1 MSPSPAPALPGV
13 PATLLILNFN
23 TVALT
28 LDCIDRAL
36 PLLDNGWQ
44 ILVVDNGSTDDS
56 AGAIASR
63 FPQVALIE
71 TGRNLGFAG
80 GNNAGLARARGDVIV
95 LMNSDVIASPETLRG
110 LESAIMADERLGA
123 LSPRLV
129 TRAGAPQAFAF
140 GDAPSLPY
148 LLRRGAGRLLGLR
161 PLHDWAVS
169 TPIEPQWISA
179 ACLAVRR
186 ETIEQIGG
194 LDERFF
200 LYFEDADWC
209 LRMRKAGWR
218 VRYDPR
224 WSVVHL
230 GGASEP
236 GRVAANQLYQTSLLK
251 FYRKYYSRVAVLL
264 LATALHFY
272 QWLLHVTKRMSS
284 LATKEDESPH

>member
-1 MSPSPAPALPGV
+1 MNATLAPLCPGV
-13 PATLLILNFN
+13 PATLLILNYN
-23 TVALT
+23 TAALT

-36 PLLDNGWQ
+36 PLLEKGWQ

-56 AGAIASR
+56 VGAIASR
-63 FPQVALIE
+63 FSQVELIA

-80 GNNAGLARARGDVIV
+80 GNNAGLARARGGVIV
-95 LMNSDVIASPETLRG
+95 LMNSDAIASPETLGG
-110 LESAIMADERLGA
+110 LASAIMAEERLGA

-129 TRAGAPQAFAF
+129 THAGTPQAFAF

-169 TPIEPQWISA
+169 TPIEPEWISA

-200 LYFEDADWC
+200 LYFEDTDWC

-236 GRVAANQLYQTSLLK
+236 GRGAANQLYRESLLC
-251 FYRKYYSRVAVLL
+251 FYHKHYSPVAAAC
-264 LATALHFY
+264 LATALHLY
-272 QWLLHVTKRMSS
+272 RWLLRQREGMSTRFRNQS
-284 LATKEDESPH
+284 DAQ

>member
-1 MSPSPAPALPGV
+1 MNATLAPLRPGV
-13 PATLLILNFN
+13 PATLLILNYN
-23 TVALT
+23 TAALT
-28 LDCIDRAL
+28 LACIDQAL
-36 PLLDNGWQ
+36 PLLDRGWQ

-56 AGAIASR
+56 VGAIASR
-63 FPQVALIE
+63 YPQVEMIE

-80 GNNAGLARARGDVIV
+80 GNNAGLARARGGVIV
-95 LMNSDVIASPETLRG
+95 LMNSDVIAAPETLRE
-110 LESAIMADERLGA
+110 LESAIMAEEWLGA

-129 TRAGAPQAFAF
+129 TRDGTPQAFAF

-148 LLRRGAGRLLGLR
+148 LLRRGVGRLLGLR

-169 TPIEPQWISA
+169 IPIEPEWISA
-179 ACLAVRR
+179 ACLAVRH
-186 ETIEQIGG
+186 EIIEQIGG

-200 LYFEDADWC
+200 LYFEDTDWC

-236 GRVAANQLYQTSLLK
+236 GRITANQLYRESLLA
-251 FYRKYYSRVAVLL
+251 FYRKHYAPVTVAC
-264 LATALHFY
+264 LATALHLY
-272 QWLLHVTKRMSS
+272 QWLFRLRERVSGLFRNQS
-284 LATKEDESPH
+284 DVR